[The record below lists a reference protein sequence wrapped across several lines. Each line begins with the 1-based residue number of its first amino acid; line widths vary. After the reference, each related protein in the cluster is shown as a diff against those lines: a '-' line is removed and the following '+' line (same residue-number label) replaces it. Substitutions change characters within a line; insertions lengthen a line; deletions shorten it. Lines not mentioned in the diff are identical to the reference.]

1 VQSEEACTVWCKRRA
16 SRPNSGNVRF
26 RADWPAI
33 LTGTFLEKW
42 RNFDAEGGA
51 SAQKVLAS
59 GGGEGFEQR
68 PHPWRLGVAGGDL
81 EKPLERL
88 TRAIGLLG
96 PDVGRPERD
105 EE

>member
-1 VQSEEACTVWCKRRA
+1 MHCLVQAPRLA
-16 SRPNSGNVRF
+16 SKQRQREVSRGLASDP
-26 RADWPAI
+26 
-33 LTGTFLEKW
+33 TGTFLEKW